1 MLQKETIR
9 KLAEIQIG
17 YQLREKPKADKAGE
31 VLLIQLKDINASRT
45 HLELSDETVRFDP
58 ERDITKQL
66 LNDGD
71 VLFMGKGSKPFACP
85 VRDLPGPAVATGMF
99 FILRPDAQRVLPEYL
114 AWALNREQTLRRMLV
129 ASGTGVA
136 MPVIRR
142 RVLETLSILLPPLA
156 TQQKIGE
163 LLKLS
168 DEEQEL
174 MSELAQQKKT
184 LMKGVCEQLCE
195 QTIY

>member
-1 MLQKETIR
+1 MPQKETIR
-9 KLAEIQIG
+9 NLAEIQIG
-17 YQLREKPKADKAGE
+17 YQLREKPKANKAGE
-31 VLLIQLKDINASRT
+31 VLLTQLKDINASRT
-45 HLELSDETVRFDP
+45 QLELSNETVRFDP

-66 LNDGD
+66 LNEGD

-85 VRDLPGPAVATGMF
+85 VRSLPGPTVATGMF
-99 FILRPDAQRVLPEYL
+99 FILRPDAQRVLPEHL
-114 AWALNREQTLRRMLV
+114 AWALNREESIRKMLV
-129 ASGTGVA
+129 AAGTGVA

-142 RVLETLSILLPPLA
+142 SVLETLSIPLPPLE
-156 TQQKIGE
+156 TQQKIGT
-163 LLKLS
+163 LLQLS
-168 DEEQEL
+168 SEEQEL